1 MGLKRAFFLLVIL
14 ISLVADVHAQIN
26 GIVFDQA
33 SRKPIAHV
41 EIINLTNQEKT
52 VSNDYGEFTI
62 IAKMNH
68 LLVFRRPGYRSDTLM
83 LVDLK
88 PLRRYMAVDKNI
100 LSTVVISGQQTL
112 REQYAHVFNKANP
125 ILLKQGRGLL
135 FYPSNY
141 FTKESKHARQFVKM
155 LKREEKEKIIDRRF
169 NLKTVA
175 SLLPI
180 KQPELDAF
188 LVLYRPTLQFIE
200 RAKAE
205 DFKNYV
211 LHCYQK
217 FKLLPSEK
225 RGLPSLKAG

>member
-1 MGLKRAFFLLVIL
+1 MI
-14 ISLVADVHAQIN
+14 AQVS
-26 GIVFDQA
+26 GIVVDQS

-41 EIINLTNQEKT
+41 ELINLSNLAKS
-52 VSNDYGEFTI
+52 VSNDHGEFSI
-62 IAKMNH
+62 KAKIND
-68 LLVFRRPGYRSDTLM
+68 LLVFRRPGYRSDTLF

-88 PLRRYMAVDKNI
+88 PLRRYMAIDKTV
-100 LSTVVISGQQTL
+100 LSTVTISGRRTL
-112 REQYAHVFNKANP
+112 REEYAQVFNKANP

-135 FYPSNY
+135 FYPSSY
-141 FTKESKHARQFVKM
+141 FSKEGKQARQFVRM
-155 LKREEKEKIIDRRF
+155 LKREEKEKIIDRKF

-188 LVLYRPTLQFIE
+188 LVLYRPTLNFVQ

-211 LHCYQK
+211 LNCYEK
-217 FKLLPSEK
+217 FKLLPAEK
-225 RGLPSLKAG
+225 RGLQPLKLP